1 MRKVRK
7 GLFVTL
13 SGMIIVLL
21 AAGTAWAQSASAKA
35 SASAAPSGTAGGT
48 FIEGT
53 INDMRTVNP
62 WKAIESPEYE
72 VLALNFDLL
81 ENFDKSTLQASPGVA
96 TSWTQ
101 SPDGLT
107 WTFNIRQG
115 MTWQD
120 GQPFTAN
127 DIAFTYNKTLDCN
140 LGNSLDYLVPDF
152 TDVDHRAEPDAAR
165 VDDEQADERADPA
178 AVGLHRPRA
187 HLGQVRRVTTSRRRR
202 SSKTASRWSAA
213 APSSSREWN
222 KGQDWT
228 MTANPNYWGGAPH
241 ISQFKVVLYDNSEAM
256 VNALK
261 QGEIDYTNLGSVDL
275 FNQLQSAGGAGR
287 HHHPRRPG
295 RDVRSDELQHVR
307 PDVADAAPYCKN
319 NPGSGNPAL
328 RDPAVRT
335 AISWAIDRQTIVD
348 KVLAGYG
355 EPGTTI
361 VPPFASFYHYQP
373 TADETIGFNIDKAK
387 QILDDAGYKD
397 TDNNG
402 IRNDPKTG
410 QDLNFRLIL
419 RSESDIGARLGTY
432 VSGWLKQIGIAT
444 TSEVVGDGKLGRPG
458 SPTTTTCTSGAGAP
472 TRTRTSSCR
481 RSRRAS
487 AARGATPATPTPQY
501 DKLYKEQ
508 QTAPNPQARKRSCIQ
523 MQQMLYKDIPEVV
536 LYYDKS
542 LEAYN
547 SAKWTGLED
556 NTSPQPDGFL
566 WNQYTPYSALT
577 VQLRARTRARAAASS
592 SSLLVIVGILGAIIV
607 VVGDRH
613 DRPHGASPTRTW
625 PRPAP
630 RDVRTTQDGNGEVP
644 AGEDSV
650 SCSSPSCSSCLS
662 RSSCS
667 GFGNPA
673 TRSPRSRRRPARIAR
688 RRSSTRSGTS
698 GAWTSRCRSSTSRYM
713 KADADVQLRRLHDPE
728 PAARASAAC
737 SGRGWLKSAVLITT
751 ATLASIAIGVLLG
764 IYGGWKRQGAVD
776 QGSMGA
782 SMVLYAMPEFVLGMI
797 FILIFAGAL
806 HWFPVNRYESAIPTT
821 GLRALDRRGQPHGA
835 AVAHADPRLR
845 RRVLPGDAELAARRA
860 WVRNTSPWRAPRV
873 CARSTSCAS
882 TRCPTR
888 CCPRSRWSRCRS
900 GSS

>member
-13 SGMIIVLL
+13 SGMIIVIL

-101 SPDGLT
+101 SPDGLS
-107 WTFNIRQG
+107 WTFDIRQG

-127 DIAFTYNKTLDCN
+127 DIAFTYNKTIDCN

-152 TDVDHRAEPDAAR
+152 TESI
-165 VDDEQADERADPA
+165 
-178 AVGLHRPRA
+178 
-187 HLGQVRRVTTSRRRR
+187 T
-202 SSKTASRWSAA
+202 
-213 APSSSREWN
+213 APSPTQLVWTTNKPTSAPIRPPWVYIAPEHIWGKSSCDDIKKAPFFEDGKPMVGSGPFQLTEWN

-256 VNALK
+256 VTALK

-275 FNQLQSAGGAGR
+275 FNELQSSGGADGITT
-287 HHHPRRPG
+287 
-295 RDVRSDELQHVR
+295 HVG
-307 PDVADAAPYCKN
+307 PAVTFGQMSFNMCDPTSPTAAPYCKN

-335 AISWAIDRQTIVD
+335 AIAWAIDRQTIVD

-361 VPPFASFYHYQP
+361 VPPFSSFYHWQP
-373 TADETIGFNIDKAK
+373 TADETIGFNLDTAK
-387 QILDDAGYKD
+387 QMLADAGFKD

-402 IRNDPKTG
+402 IVNDPKTG
-410 QDLNFRLIL
+410 QDLNLRLIL
-419 RSESDIGARLGTY
+419 RSQSDVGARLGTY
-432 VSGWLKQIGIAT
+432 ITGWLKQIGIAT
-444 TSEVVGDGKLGRPG
+444 TSEVVGDGKLVSAWLDNDYDMYIWGWGPDPDPDFIL
-458 SPTTTTCTSGAGAP
+458 STF
-472 TRTRTSSCR
+472 TSSQCGTW
-481 RSRRAS
+481 SDTCYS
-487 AARGATPATPTPQY
+487 NPQY

-508 QTAPNPQARKRSCIQ
+508 QIAPNPQARQAIVFQ
-523 MQQMLYKDIPEVV
+523 MQQLLYKDNPEIV

-547 SAKWTGLED
+547 STKWTGLED
-556 NTSPQPDGFL
+556 NTSPAPEGFL

-577 VQLRARTRARAAASS
+577 VQLRGADTGSSGSSS

-607 VVGDRH
+607 VVGI
-613 DRPHGASPTRTW
+613 
-625 PRPAP
+625 
-630 RDVRTTQDGNGEVP
+630 VM
-644 AGEDSV
+644 
-650 SCSSPSCSSCLS
+650 
-662 RSSCS
+662 
-667 GFGNPA
+667 
-673 TRSPRSRRRPARIAR
+673 IAR
-688 RRSSTRSGTS
+688 RG
-698 GAWTSRCRSSTSRYM
+698 
-713 KADADVQLRRLHDPE
+713 
-728 PAARASAAC
+728 
-737 SGRGWLKSAVLITT
+737 KSDED
-751 ATLASIAIGVLLG
+751 LA
-764 IYGGWKRQGAVD
+764 
-776 QGSMGA
+776 
-782 SMVLYAMPEFVLGMI
+782 
-797 FILIFAGAL
+797 
-806 HWFPVNRYESAIPTT
+806 
-821 GLRALDRRGQPHGA
+821 
-835 AVAHADPRLR
+835 
-845 RRVLPGDAELAARRA
+845 
-860 WVRNTSPWRAPRV
+860 
-873 CARSTSCAS
+873 
-882 TRCPTR
+882 
-888 CCPRSRWSRCRS
+888 
-900 GSS
+900 

>member
-13 SGMIIVLL
+13 SGLIIVLL
-21 AAGTAWAQSASAKA
+21 AAGSAWAQSASSKA
-35 SASAAPSGTAGGT
+35 SASAAPSGTEGGT

-53 INDMRTVNP
+53 INQMRTVNP

-96 TSWTQ
+96 TSWSQ
-101 SPDGLT
+101 SADGLT
-107 WTFNIRQG
+107 WTFDIRQG

-127 DIAFTYNKTLDCN
+127 DIAWTYNKTIDCK

-152 TDVDHRAEPDAAR
+152 TESITAPDPNHLVWTTNKPTSA
-165 VDDEQADERADPA
+165 PI
-178 AVGLHRPRA
+178 RPPWVYIA
-187 HLGQVRRVTTSRRRR
+187 PEHIWGN
-202 SSKTASRWSAA
+202 SSCQEINK
-213 APSSSREWN
+213 APFFEDGKPMIGSGPFQLTQWD

-275 FNQLQSAGGAGR
+275 FNQLQAESGTGTITT
-287 HHHPRRPG
+287 
-295 RDVRSDELQHVR
+295 HVG
-307 PDVADAAPYCKN
+307 PAVTFGQMSFNMCDPTSPDAAPYCKQ

-355 EPGTTI
+355 EVGTTI

-373 TADETIGFNIDKAK
+373 TADETIGFNIDTAK
-387 QILDDAGYKD
+387 QMLDQAGYKD
-397 TDNNG
+397 TDGNG
-402 IRNDPKTG
+402 ILNDPKTG

-444 TSEVVGDGKLGRPG
+444 TSEVVSDGKLSQAWLSDDYDMYIWGWGPDPDPDFIL
-458 SPTTTTCTSGAGAP
+458 STFTSGQCG
-472 TRTRTSSCR
+472 TWSDTCYSN
-481 RSRRAS
+481 
-487 AARGATPATPTPQY
+487 PQY

-508 QTAPNPQARKRSCIQ
+508 QIAPNPQARQAIVFQ

-547 SAKWTGLED
+547 STKWTGLED
-556 NTSPQPDGFL
+556 NTSPQPEGFL

-577 VQLRARTRARAAASS
+577 VQLRGADTGSGGSTGSA
-592 SSLLVIVGILGAIIV
+592 LLVIVGILGAIIV
-607 VVGDRH
+607 VVGI
-613 DRPHGASPTRTW
+613 
-625 PRPAP
+625 
-630 RDVRTTQDGNGEVP
+630 VM
-644 AGEDSV
+644 
-650 SCSSPSCSSCLS
+650 
-662 RSSCS
+662 
-667 GFGNPA
+667 
-673 TRSPRSRRRPARIAR
+673 IAR
-688 RRSSTRSGTS
+688 RG
-698 GAWTSRCRSSTSRYM
+698 
-713 KADADVQLRRLHDPE
+713 
-728 PAARASAAC
+728 
-737 SGRGWLKSAVLITT
+737 KSDED
-751 ATLASIAIGVLLG
+751 LA
-764 IYGGWKRQGAVD
+764 
-776 QGSMGA
+776 
-782 SMVLYAMPEFVLGMI
+782 
-797 FILIFAGAL
+797 
-806 HWFPVNRYESAIPTT
+806 
-821 GLRALDRRGQPHGA
+821 
-835 AVAHADPRLR
+835 
-845 RRVLPGDAELAARRA
+845 
-860 WVRNTSPWRAPRV
+860 
-873 CARSTSCAS
+873 
-882 TRCPTR
+882 
-888 CCPRSRWSRCRS
+888 
-900 GSS
+900 

>member
-13 SGMIIVLL
+13 SGMIIVIL

-101 SPDGLT
+101 SPDGLS
-107 WTFNIRQG
+107 WTFDIRQG

-127 DIAFTYNKTLDCN
+127 DIAFTYNKTIDCN

-152 TDVDHRAEPDAAR
+152 TESI
-165 VDDEQADERADPA
+165 
-178 AVGLHRPRA
+178 
-187 HLGQVRRVTTSRRRR
+187 T
-202 SSKTASRWSAA
+202 
-213 APSSSREWN
+213 APSPTQLVWTTNKPTSAPIRPPWVYIAPEHIWGKSSCDDIKKAPFFEDGKPMVGSGPFQLTEWN

-256 VNALK
+256 VTALK

-275 FNQLQSAGGAGR
+275 FNELQSSGGADGITT
-287 HHHPRRPG
+287 
-295 RDVRSDELQHVR
+295 HVG
-307 PDVADAAPYCKN
+307 PAVTFGQMSFNMCDPTSPTAAPYCKN

-335 AISWAIDRQTIVD
+335 AIAWAIDRQTIVD

-361 VPPFASFYHYQP
+361 VPPFSSFYHWQP
-373 TADETIGFNIDKAK
+373 TADETIGFNLDTAK
-387 QILDDAGYKD
+387 QMLADAGFKD

-402 IRNDPKTG
+402 IVNDPKTG
-410 QDLNFRLIL
+410 QDLNLRLIL
-419 RSESDIGARLGTY
+419 RSQSDVGARLGTY
-432 VSGWLKQIGIAT
+432 ITGWLKQIGIAT
-444 TSEVVGDGKLGRPG
+444 TSEVVGDGKLVSAWLDNDYDLYVWGWGPDPDPDFIL
-458 SPTTTTCTSGAGAP
+458 STF
-472 TRTRTSSCR
+472 TSSQCGTW
-481 RSRRAS
+481 SDTCYS
-487 AARGATPATPTPQY
+487 NPQY

-508 QTAPNPQARKRSCIQ
+508 QIAPNPQARQAIVFQ
-523 MQQMLYKDIPEVV
+523 MQQLLYKDNPELV

-547 SAKWTGLED
+547 STKWTGLED
-556 NTSPQPDGFL
+556 NTSPAPEGFL

-577 VQLRARTRARAAASS
+577 VQLRGADTGSSGSSS

-607 VVGDRH
+607 VVGI
-613 DRPHGASPTRTW
+613 
-625 PRPAP
+625 
-630 RDVRTTQDGNGEVP
+630 VM
-644 AGEDSV
+644 
-650 SCSSPSCSSCLS
+650 
-662 RSSCS
+662 
-667 GFGNPA
+667 
-673 TRSPRSRRRPARIAR
+673 IAR
-688 RRSSTRSGTS
+688 RG
-698 GAWTSRCRSSTSRYM
+698 
-713 KADADVQLRRLHDPE
+713 
-728 PAARASAAC
+728 
-737 SGRGWLKSAVLITT
+737 KSDED
-751 ATLASIAIGVLLG
+751 LA
-764 IYGGWKRQGAVD
+764 
-776 QGSMGA
+776 
-782 SMVLYAMPEFVLGMI
+782 
-797 FILIFAGAL
+797 
-806 HWFPVNRYESAIPTT
+806 
-821 GLRALDRRGQPHGA
+821 
-835 AVAHADPRLR
+835 
-845 RRVLPGDAELAARRA
+845 
-860 WVRNTSPWRAPRV
+860 
-873 CARSTSCAS
+873 
-882 TRCPTR
+882 
-888 CCPRSRWSRCRS
+888 
-900 GSS
+900 